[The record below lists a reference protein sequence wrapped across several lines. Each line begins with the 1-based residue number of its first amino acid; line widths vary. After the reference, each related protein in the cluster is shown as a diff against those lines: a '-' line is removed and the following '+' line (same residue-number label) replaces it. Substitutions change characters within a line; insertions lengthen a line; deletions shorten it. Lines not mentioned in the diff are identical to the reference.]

1 MRRFVFLGLCV
12 AIVVCLP
19 ATPAL
24 AGKKAPTLRLPQDAA
39 TVWDGWWFEASG
51 GDGGTW
57 WMCNDP
63 TWPGGEPPWPDYK
76 PVSKDQPI
84 YHFAMWIGVG
94 YGYALNTPK
103 TVSMTVDVYG
113 PDDPDKLFQH
123 FSARQ
128 VSAYWTGPYVWDA
141 FWTRFW
147 EGMWIDPWEPE
158 PFNPRIGAGVYGN
171 NLMLPLGP
179 FAEPGHYYVTHTWK
193 TARPVTEKL
202 YFGDP
207 ARPVHSG
214 AGAQSGTFPFD
225 MWVE

>member
-1 MRRFVFLGLCV
+1 MKRFVFLFLCV
-12 AIVVCLP
+12 AIVVCLLT
-19 ATPAL
+19 APAL
-24 AGKKAPTLRLPQDAA
+24 AGKKAPTLRLPENAA

-51 GDGGTW
+51 GDAGTW

-76 PVSKDQPI
+76 PVSREQPI
-84 YHFAMWIGVG
+84 YHFAMWVGVG

-113 PDDPDKLFQH
+113 PDDPDKLYQH
-123 FSARQ
+123 FSAKQ
-128 VSAYWTGPYVWDA
+128 VRAYWTGPYVWDA
-141 FWTRFW
+141 FWTGFW
-147 EGMWIDPWEPE
+147 EGMWIDPWEPA

-179 FAEPGHYYVTHTWK
+179 FEKPGHYYVTHTWK
-193 TARPVTEKL
+193 TLRPVTEKL

-207 ARPVHSG
+207 ARPVHSA
-214 AGAQSGTFPFD
+214 AGAQYGTFPFD
-225 MWVE
+225 MYVE